1 MLPAARRRWGAPFW
15 PPRAAAAELAWEL
28 GWTCVPARQPKG
40 PAHARLSPGRSPPR
54 DTGAMPQ
61 LCRAPWHPLTATP
74 SRRGLETALLS
85 APVFPRLPPLGRP
98 SPQAPSEPS
107 ARIPVPFR
115 WRRTGAGFQPSAAPF
130 ASSRSRMALTQLVP
144 RGRAPGPPSQPP
156 PSPPEP
162 LPGVPAERSGPSSSR
177 GPCCPESRPAELRRA
192 PGAAHGPRLAG
203 WRWHRPR
210 SSAGKA
216 AEAPG
221 AGPRG
226 LPCPAG
232 SPSLLRCSGLGVP
245 ARGWPHGPGAQL
257 CCPLRLA
264 PAEHVRAGPAPLAPP
279 GREAL
284 VGV

>member
-1 MLPAARRRWGAPFW
+1 MFKAGRLPWGSRPLGGALVRPCGVGDRPAPPSPRARSGPGSADGPAGPRAAPRPALRRSACPRSCAGGPRPREWFKRTRAGVLPAARRRWGAPFW

-61 LCRAPWHPLTATP
+61 LCPAPWHPLTATP

-144 RGRAPGPPSQPP
+144 RGRAPGPPSQP
-156 PSPPEP
+156 
-162 LPGVPAERSGPSSSR
+162 A
-177 GPCCPESRPAELRRA
+177 RA
-192 PGAAHGPRLAG
+192 
-203 WRWHRPR
+203 
-210 SSAGKA
+210 
-216 AEAPG
+216 
-221 AGPRG
+221 
-226 LPCPAG
+226 
-232 SPSLLRCSGLGVP
+232 P
-245 ARGWPHGPGAQL
+245 ARGSRRAQR
-257 CCPLRLA
+257 PL
-264 PAEHVRAGPAPLAPP
+264 
-279 GREAL
+279 
-284 VGV
+284 